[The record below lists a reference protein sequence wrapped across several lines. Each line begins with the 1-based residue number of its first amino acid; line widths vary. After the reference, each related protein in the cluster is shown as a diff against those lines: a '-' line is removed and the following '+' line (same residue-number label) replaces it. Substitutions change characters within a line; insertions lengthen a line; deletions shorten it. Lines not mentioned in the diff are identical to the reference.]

1 MSGID
6 YYKIIFLDIDGVLNS
21 SGTTDLVENIFSLSK
36 LNLLQ
41 DLVLSLGEKT
51 IIVVISDRR
60 LYKAERDNINKVF
73 NEYKFAYTYLS
84 IERTHKSRS
93 DEIID
98 FISQIKN
105 LEYRFV
111 ILDDIDFGYSKDAK
125 LSSCFCMMGIS
136 GLTKEECEKIKAILL
151 G

>member
-1 MSGID
+1 MSEID
-6 YYKIIFLDIDGVLNS
+6 YYKLIFLDIDGVLNS
-21 SGTTDLVENIFSLSK
+21 SGTTDLVENTFSLSK

-60 LYKAERDNINKVF
+60 LYKAERDTIDKVF

-84 IERTHKSRS
+84 IKRTHSSRS
-93 DEIID
+93 KEIDE
-98 FISQIKN
+98 FLSQIKN
-105 LEYRFV
+105 LQYRFV
-111 ILDDIDFGYSKDAK
+111 IVDDIDHDYSKNNN
-125 LSSCFCMMGIS
+125 LNSNFCKMGIS
-136 GLTKEECEKIKAILL
+136 GLTKEECKKIKELL